1 MSTANRH
8 NFELKK
14 CYYHVNS
21 GLLKLNVSEQSN
33 GLLPWLQ
40 STDLLAWDSFKI
52 PWNILCNER
61 TKHISVLQTE
71 EEYQVVVGGKVAL
84 IFSLER

>member
-1 MSTANRH
+1 MSTLAFLN
-8 NFELKK
+8 LMSQ
-14 CYYHVNS
+14 NS
-21 GLLKLNVSEQSN
+21 LMACCLGYNPQISWQ
-33 GLLPWLQ
+33 
-40 STDLLAWDSFKI
+40 WDSFKI